1 MTIKTV
7 NEDRLFSLLPYF
19 FDNPSSVVIE
29 IAQNAQRSGATRLDI
44 TLENG
49 ILRTFDNGSGT
60 DNPEPLFVLAD
71 SNWSEEVEEN
81 QKPAGWGLFFLYSI
95 AETVTFASGFGTVD
109 VDCQRYLSDGG
120 YRANILSSIDPG
132 RGFSGFSI
140 EAGLRAEVKDRIL
153 ASIDR
158 LNWFPLDVT
167 VNGLPVARKNAQD
180 EFGNYDICTV
190 YEGNRVYIKTSNFPD
205 SQQRLLDKLMTIWYG
220 IPVNTRWWTN
230 PSVVIDV
237 TDGTP
242 LTPVLPYRQ
251 TIKQDEKFDAF
262 WKFLRDAVVEH
273 SMKCINGGSN
283 DESRLKAHMENM
295 ERLGTQDELDRL
307 ERFYFVKFEPHHDG
321 ENVFTRS
328 VRIIGKEDIPPV
340 DEELVLEG
348 LEDFF
353 KKESFDHDHEDIFLP
368 EGTIQ
373 SVNLPERR
381 PGWLN
386 IRTVKRTIRVS
397 AEPVSLYSGRFNWVR
412 ASIEADR
419 SVPVKLIA
427 VISDSCCGYIFYS
440 DTPANVYGVVDPVF
454 DNRVY
459 SDEGDQWDS
468 QRCYFEEELQNDVM
482 AITGAF
488 RLHKLLD
495 GLLVAGITPEG
506 VLSIEVNKA
515 GKTMTVRTEKETREV
530 RIE

>member
-1 MTIKTV
+1 MIKTI

-19 FDNPSSVVIE
+19 FDNPSSVVVE

-44 TLENG
+44 TLESG

-60 DNPEPLFVLAD
+60 DNPGPLFVLAD
-71 SNWSEEVEEN
+71 SSWSEEVEEN

-95 AETVTFASGFGTVD
+95 AESVIFASKFGTVE
-109 VDCQRYLSDGG
+109 VDCHRYLSDGA
-120 YRANILSSIDPG
+120 YRAGILSNIDSG

-140 EAGLRAEVKDRIL
+140 EAVLRSEVRDRIL
-153 ASIDR
+153 ESIDR
-158 LNWFPLDVT
+158 LSWFPLDVT
-167 VNGLPVARKNAQD
+167 VNGLPVARKNAED
-180 EFGNYDICTV
+180 EFGNYDLCTV

-205 SQQRLLDKLMTIWYG
+205 SSQRLLDKLMTIWYG

-237 TDGTP
+237 KEGTP

-262 WKFLRDAVVEH
+262 WKFIRNVVVEH
-273 SMKCINGGSN
+273 ATGYINGLEIK
-283 DESRLKAHMENM
+283 DESSLKAKIENM
-295 ERLGTQDELDRL
+295 ERLGTPEELDRL
-307 ERFYFVKFEPHHDG
+307 ERFYFIKFEPHHDG

-328 VRIIGKEDIPPV
+328 VRIIGKHDIPPV
-340 DEELVLEG
+340 DEELVLKG

-353 KKESFDHDHEDIFLP
+353 NKESFDHDHEDVFLP
-368 EGTIQ
+368 EGTIK

-381 PGWLN
+381 PWWLKT
-386 IRTVKRTIRVS
+386 RTVKRTIRVS
-397 AEPVSLYSGRFNWVR
+397 AEPASLYSGRFNWMK
-412 ASIEADR
+412 ASIETNCGM
-419 SVPVKLIA
+419 PVKLIA
-427 VISDSCCGYIFYS
+427 IISDSYSGYIFYS
-440 DTPANVYGVVDPVF
+440 DTPADMYDVVDPVF

-468 QRCYFEEELQNDVM
+468 QRCYFEEELQNDLM
-482 AITGAF
+482 TITGAY

-506 VLSIEVNKA
+506 VLSIEVNRA
-515 GKTMTVRTEKETREV
+515 GKTMTVRTEKEIREV

>member
-1 MTIKTV
+1 MIKTV

-71 SNWSEEVEEN
+71 SSWSEEVEEN

-95 AETVTFASGFGTVD
+95 AESVIFASKFGTVE
-109 VDCQRYLSDGG
+109 VDCHKYLSDGS
-120 YRANILSSIDPG
+120 YRANILSNIDSG

-140 EAGLRAEVKDRIL
+140 EAILRAEVRDNIL
-153 ASIDR
+153 DSIDR
-158 LNWFPLDVT
+158 LSWFPLDVT
-167 VNGLPVARKNAQD
+167 VNGLPVAQKNAED

-205 SQQRLLDKLMTIWYG
+205 SSQRLLDKLMTIWYG

-230 PSVVIDV
+230 PAVVIDV
-237 TDGTP
+237 KEGTP

-262 WKFLRDAVVEH
+262 WKFIRNVVVEH
-273 SMKCINGGSN
+273 TTRCINGAEIK

-295 ERLGTQDELDRL
+295 ERLGTQEELDRL

-328 VRIIGKEDIPPV
+328 IRIIGKEDIPPV

-353 KKESFDHDHEDIFLP
+353 KKESFDHDHEDVFLP
-368 EGTIQ
+368 EGTIK

-381 PGWLN
+381 PGWLKT
-386 IRTVKRTIRVS
+386 RTVKRTIRIS
-397 AEPVSLYSGRFNWVR
+397 AEPGSLYSGRFNWVK
-412 ASIEADR
+412 ASIEADC
-419 SVPVKLIA
+419 SAPVKLIA
-427 VISDSCCGYIFYS
+427 VISDSYSGYIFYS
-440 DTPANVYGVVDPVF
+440 DTPADVYDVIDPVF

-468 QRCYFEEELQNDVM
+468 QRCYFEEELQNDIM
-482 AITGAF
+482 SITGAY

-506 VLSIEVNKA
+506 VLSIEVNRA
-515 GKTMTVRTEKETREV
+515 GKTMIVRTEKGAREV